1 MSPFNSILL
10 PLDGS
15 PESVKAAGCAL
26 WLAQALDASL
36 HVLHATAQP
45 VPAGDALAHLGV
57 PEARNARVIVH
68 QSSGGAVAAVLQEI
82 AKHRIDLVVMSARG
96 ESASADATLAKRL
109 GTVAQAVLERSP
121 VPVILLPARYR
132 ESLPWTSMLAATSG
146 ELAADLALRA
156 AARLAAALRLRVT
169 VVHSEN
175 GPAARRPPL
184 GRYADAL
191 AHEYPQRL
199 NQMVERGLAGCAAC
213 EAECIH
219 EVLLRRGDAA
229 KVVLEQVAR
238 QHSNVV
244 ALGWHGAFGGDRA
257 PVLKSLLDEAECAL
271 LLARGA
277 EQVHATLKVGAEID
291 DG

>member
-1 MSPFNSILL
+1 
-10 PLDGS
+10 
-15 PESVKAAGCAL
+15 
-26 WLAQALDASL
+26 
-36 HVLHATAQP
+36 
-45 VPAGDALAHLGV
+45 
-57 PEARNARVIVH
+57 
-68 QSSGGAVAAVLQEI
+68 
-82 AKHRIDLVVMSARG
+82 
-96 ESASADATLAKRL
+96 
-109 GTVAQAVLERSP
+109 
-121 VPVILLPARYR
+121 
-132 ESLPWTSMLAATSG
+132 
-146 ELAADLALRA
+146 
-156 AARLAAALRLRVT
+156 VT